1 MLKEGV
7 GMNYR
12 FENGKH
18 AQLTIDLEVAAAKS
32 EIWKLLATTEG
43 ITQWFPELR
52 ADNLPEASKLTF
64 KTESVQEEMT
74 LLEYVEGAILS
85 FKWGSGRVS
94 FMLKELES
102 AKTLIHF
109 KEQLPYDFTG
119 LSKDLAGWMMQLE
132 RLRTIAE
139 KRAFTFD
146 KDTFRKYIE
155 EIETSLGE
163 RVI

>member
-1 MLKEGV
+1 MVKEGV
-7 GMNYR
+7 SLNYR
-12 FENGKH
+12 FENDKH
-18 AQLTIDLEVAAAKS
+18 AELTIDLEVAAAKS
-32 EIWKLLATTEG
+32 DIWRLLATTEG

-52 ADNLPEASKLTF
+52 ADDLPEAGKLIF

-85 FKWGSGRVS
+85 FKWGNGRVS
-94 FMLKELES
+94 FMLKEREL

-109 KEQLPYDFTG
+109 KEQLPYDFAG
-119 LSKDLAGWMMQLE
+119 LSKDLAGWIMQLE

-139 KRAFTFD
+139 KSVFTFD
-146 KDTFRKYIE
+146 KDTFNKYLG
-155 EIETSLGE
+155 EIERSLGE